1 MMVGL
6 PSFCKILKYQYI
18 MYIQLYQVKK
28 HLNIDEDF
36 RDDDEY
42 LMQLVQVAEKVVEK
56 NIDIKLEKLEDE
68 DGFIPVPLTQ
78 AMLLLVGNFYAN
90 RESVAFASTNNV
102 PYSYQYLIDLY
113 RNYRGE
119 DLKKKACLEW
129 HLKENKKNKENEDE
143 ESRTIDETNQDTSTS
158 DGN

>member
-1 MMVGL
+1 
-6 PSFCKILKYQYI
+6 

-113 RNYRGE
+113 KNYRGE

-129 HLKENKKNKENEDE
+129 HLKENKKNKEIEDE

>member
-1 MMVGL
+1 
-6 PSFCKILKYQYI
+6 

-68 DGFIPVPLTQ
+68 DGNIPVPLIQ

-129 HLKENKKNKENEDE
+129 HLKENKENKEIEDE
-143 ESRTIDETNQDTSTS
+143 KGRTINETNQDTSTS

>member
-1 MMVGL
+1 
-6 PSFCKILKYQYI
+6 

-42 LMQLVQVAEKVVEK
+42 LMSLVEVAEKVVER
-56 NIDIKLEKLEDE
+56 NIDTKLRQLEDG
-68 DGFIPVPLTQ
+68 DGFIPSPLIQ
-78 AMLLLVGNFYAN
+78 AMLLLIGNFYAN
-90 RESVAFASTNNV
+90 RESVAFANSVNV

-119 DLKKKACLEW
+119 NNDKKRWLEC
-129 HLKENKKNKENEDE
+129 HLEHNKQQKEIENEE
-143 ESRTIDETNQDTSTS
+143 GWTIDETNQDSNTENN
-158 DGN
+158 G

>member
-1 MMVGL
+1 
-6 PSFCKILKYQYI
+6 

-68 DGFIPVPLTQ
+68 DGNIPIPLTQ

-129 HLKENKKNKENEDE
+129 HLKENKKKKENEDE
-143 ESRTIDETNQDTSTS
+143 ESGTINETNQDTSTS

>member
-1 MMVGL
+1 
-6 PSFCKILKYQYI
+6 

-42 LMQLVQVAEKVVEK
+42 IMQLVEVAEKVVER
-56 NIDIKLEKLEDE
+56 NIDTKLEMLEDG
-68 DGFIPVPLTQ
+68 DGLIPSPLMQ
-78 AMLLLVGNFYAN
+78 AMLLLIGNFYAN
-90 RESVAFASTNNV
+90 RESVAFASSSNV

-119 DLKKKACLEW
+119 NHNRKKCLAY
-129 HLKENKKNKENEDE
+129 HLKSNNEE
-143 ESRTIDETNQDTSTS
+143 IEVNHSTNNDDNSN
-158 DGN
+158 D

>member
-1 MMVGL
+1 
-6 PSFCKILKYQYI
+6 
-18 MYIQLYQVKK
+18 
-28 HLNIDEDF
+28 
-36 RDDDEY
+36 
-42 LMQLVQVAEKVVEK
+42 
-56 NIDIKLEKLEDE
+56 
-68 DGFIPVPLTQ
+68 
-78 AMLLLVGNFYAN
+78 MLLLVGNFYAN

-129 HLKENKKNKENEDE
+129 HLKENKLNKEIEDE
-143 ESRTIDETNQDTSTS
+143 ESRTIDATNQDTSTS